1 MRIPTTIGRLIGIV
15 TIATA
20 GCLVPLASAGAA
32 PYPIGPNAPEVSP
45 NNASTG
51 AASHSTGANAS
62 TVVAGKQAARS
73 TLPFT
78 GTDIVELTAIA
89 GVSAGVGLVMVRRSR
104 RSTTA

>member
-1 MRIPTTIGRLIGIV
+1 MRTPTTIGRLIGIA
-15 TIATA
+15 TLATA

-32 PYPIGPNAPEVSP
+32 SYPNGGNAPQVSP
-45 NNASTG
+45 NNA
-51 AASHSTGANAS
+51 A
-62 TVVAGKQAARS
+62 TVVAGKQTTRS

>member
-1 MRIPTTIGRLIGIV
+1 MRTSTTLGRLVGIA

-20 GCLVPLASAGAA
+20 GCLVPLGSAGAA
-32 PYPIGPNAPEVSP
+32 PYPNGGNAPEVSP
-45 NNASTG
+45 N
-51 AASHSTGANAS
+51 NAS